1 MITQLYSIMQIILSC
16 VIILC
21 PLIIFHEL
29 GHYWV
34 GRWRKVQ
41 IETFSIGFG
50 PALFQWKDKHGTM
63 WKFCPYLLGGYV
75 KFLGDADPSGFTT
88 VERHLSTSITHKKP
102 WEKILIALAGPIAN
116 YILAFGLILVLA
128 CGFGLPNMNRPVIGR
143 VVSASK
149 AEGILFPQD
158 KIIELQNQ
166 SVHSFQDILHV
177 LQSTPLEEDL
187 RVVLRRQAQDISVTV
202 EGTKGANRD
211 TDTQSEKGPVWH
223 GHLGIIP
230 SLMWVKP
237 QSLLPSCGAFFVEE
251 CRKPFNMFSKAGVSN
266 LSGPLGIATQARD
279 ILAQKDVRQVVLMMI
294 AISVALGFFNL
305 LPIPLLDGGN
315 VMLNLIEWV
324 RGRPLP
330 DAITQVL
337 LWGSLLLLGSVFF
350 LSSFHDLQRFA
361 FIQELLTWVKAW
373 F

>member
-16 VIILC
+16 IVILC

-41 IETFSIGFG
+41 VETFSIGFG

-88 VERHLSTSITHKKP
+88 TDTQASTSITHKKP
-102 WEKILIALAGPIAN
+102 WEKILIALAGPVAN
-116 YILAFGLILVLA
+116 YILAFGLVLVLA
-128 CGFGLPNMNRPVIGR
+128 YGFGLPNMNRAVIGR
-143 VVSASK
+143 VVTASK
-149 AEGILFPQD
+149 AEGMLFPQD
-158 KIIELQNQ
+158 EIVRIQEQP
-166 SVHSFQDILHV
+166 VHSFQDVLQV
-177 LQSTPLEEDL
+177 LQSTSLKDDL
-187 RVVLRRQAQDISVTV
+187 HVMVRRQKQDLSVTV
-202 EGTKGANRD
+202 EGAKDASIRTAEG
-211 TDTQSEKGPVWH
+211 GFWY
-223 GHLGIIP
+223 GHLGIMP
-230 SLMWVKP
+230 SLTWVTP
-237 QSLLPSCGAFFVEE
+237 
-251 CRKPFNMFSKAGVSN
+251 KPFWNTCGTFFLDECSKPFHMFSKAGVSN

-279 ILAQKDVRQVVLMMI
+279 ILAQQDVRQVLLMMM
-294 AISVALGFFNL
+294 AISIALGFFNL

-324 RGRPLP
+324 RGKPLS
-330 DAITQVL
+330 DTLTNIL

-350 LSSFHDLQRFA
+350 ISSVHDLQRFA
-361 FIQELLTWVKAW
+361 FIQELMTWIKTW